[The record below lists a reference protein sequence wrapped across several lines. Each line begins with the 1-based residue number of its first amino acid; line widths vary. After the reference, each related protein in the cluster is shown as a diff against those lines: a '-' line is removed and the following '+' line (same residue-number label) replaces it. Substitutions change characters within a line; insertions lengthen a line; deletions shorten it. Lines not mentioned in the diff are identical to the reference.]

1 MILCTSFKYFGGN
14 IISNNMADTSQTR
27 DTMPIAEK
35 IGLAFALLVALIVL
49 GFSLFSLIIDLV
61 INFNLYGIVI
71 DLIFVGIGIFLG
83 YFCIR
88 MYKKTTYYENLMDTA
103 FDQGVYE
110 RLEPVLRKVAETQ
123 VEMETLEGRLGKID
137 HMVQTVI
144 DEQVKRESS
153 PEVEIE
159 RSIAPGTSMR
169 FVTKVILLVIVSM
182 SGFTFMISTSFGLV
196 HLATLGFFVAWWLLI
211 ASEFN
216 VFDRNVT
223 WIVLFLPIILVPF
236 SFMFLSI
243 AGLYGLNNILG
254 IFYACLALYALLY
267 YSWAVYVTKG
277 TVPFNLDFIHH
288 IKRK

>member
-35 IGLAFALLVALIVL
+35 IGLAFALLVAVIVL
-49 GFSLFSLIIDLV
+49 GVSLFSLIIDLV

-88 MYKKTTYYENLMDTA
+88 MYKKTAYHEKLMDTA
-103 FDQGVYE
+103 FDQGIYE

-123 VEMETLEGRLGKID
+123 VEMESLEGRLGKID

-144 DEQVKRESS
+144 DEQVKGESS
-153 PEVEIE
+153 PVVEVE
-159 RSIAPGTSMR
+159 RSIIPGTSMG
-169 FVTKVILLVIVSM
+169 FVVKSIFLTIITM
-182 SGFTFMISTSFGLV
+182 SGFLFMIYTPPGPV
-196 HLATLGFFVAWWLLI
+196 HLVTLMFYLLWWMLI
-211 ASEFN
+211 TSEFKL
-216 VFDRNVT
+216 FEEIKAWT
-223 WIVLFLPIILVPF
+223 FLFISILIVPTG
-236 SFMFLSI
+236 FML
-243 AGLYGLNNILG
+243 LNILDVRNPNTLLAL
-254 IFYACLALYALLY
+254 FYACLALYALLY

-277 TVPFNLDFIHH
+277 TVPFNLDFIRN

>member
-1 MILCTSFKYFGGN
+1 
-14 IISNNMADTSQTR
+14 
-27 DTMPIAEK
+27 
-35 IGLAFALLVALIVL
+35 GLAFALLVALIVL
-49 GFSLFSLIIDLV
+49 GFALFSLFIDLV

-88 MYKKTTYYENLMDTA
+88 MYKRTAFYGNLMDTS

-123 VEMETLEGRLGKID
+123 VEMESLEGRLGKID

-223 WIVLFLPIILVPF
+223 WVVLFLPIILVPF

-243 AGLYGLNNILG
+243 AGLYGPNNILG
-254 IFYACLALYALLY
+254 IFYASLALYALLY

-277 TVPFNLDFIHH
+277 TVPFNLDFLRH